1 MKLIFGIKPTRIH
14 IGHILS
20 IFNFIKKEKYKS
32 LKINIK
38 DIYCLIGDIHKFA
51 SIESNFNIK
60 QDIETIKTI
69 SSKLEINYYQQ
80 SKLPSEYF
88 IMYHIISFFCKIN
101 DLNKVFKI
109 NYKNNT
115 INNFAKFSYP
125 VLMCNDIIL
134 LNPCTVLVGSD
145 QIHNVRFIKNILSNI
160 QKLYNLQLDIKF
172 EIIDIKILSLNDN
185 NKMSTS
191 DKSNSGQIFLDMNND
206 EIYKIIMQA
215 KTQSKMPKTY
225 NELED
230 STKNLY
236 LIYSIIKNLEIEYV
250 INIFSEKNFQ
260 EFKQHLYFAIVE
272 LFNFYKNLNNLNNK
286 YDIHH
291 IINNIIIKNF
301 NLIYSTIF

>member
-1 MKLIFGIKPTRIH
+1 MKLIFGIKPTRVH

-20 IFNFIKKEKYKS
+20 IFDFIRKERYKS
-32 LKINIK
+32 LKINVK
-38 DIYCLIGDIHKFA
+38 NIYCLIGDIHKFA
-51 SIESNFNIK
+51 SIESNFNINK
-60 QDIETIKTI
+60 DIETIKTI
-69 SSKLEINYYQQ
+69 SSKLKINYYQQ
-80 SKLPSEYF
+80 SKLPKEYF

-109 NYKNNT
+109 NYQNNT

-134 LNPCTVLVGSD
+134 LQPCTVLVGSD
-145 QIHNVRFIKNILSNI
+145 QMHNIRFIKNILENI
-160 QKLYNLQLDIKF
+160 QKTYKLKLDIKF
-172 EIIDIKILSLNDN
+172 EIIDIKILSLNNN

-191 DKSNSGQIFLDMNND
+191 DKSNSGQIFLDMNNN
-206 EIYKIIMQA
+206 EIYKTIMKS

-225 NELED
+225 DELEY

-236 LIYSIIKNLEIEYV
+236 LIYSIIKNLEMEYV
-250 INIFSEKNFQ
+250 INIFYEKNFQ

-272 LFNFYKNLNNLNNK
+272 LFNFYKNSNNFENK
-286 YDIHH
+286 YDT
-291 IINNIIIKNF
+291 NNIISNIIIRNF